1 MLIEIKSITEAQVGH
16 KKALCRHV
24 VTGGPG
30 ACFTMVMWLRMRVVS
45 WGLQQC
51 RELKIMSTRWS
62 LWLRPSSDSH
72 ATTRSSRKRIA
83 VFFKSSTGGLCSAHG
98 LSSHSDSISIW

>member
-1 MLIEIKSITEAQVGH
+1 MSTQDIFRETFKGTFLDLSGA
-16 KKALCRHV
+16 AAC
-24 VTGGPG
+24 VTV
-30 ACFTMVMWLRMRVVS
+30 VMWLRMRVVS

-62 LWLRPSSDSH
+62 LWLRPSSESH

-83 VFFKSSTGGLCSAHG
+83 AFFKSTTGGLCSALG
-98 LSSHSDSISIW
+98 CSASDSISIW